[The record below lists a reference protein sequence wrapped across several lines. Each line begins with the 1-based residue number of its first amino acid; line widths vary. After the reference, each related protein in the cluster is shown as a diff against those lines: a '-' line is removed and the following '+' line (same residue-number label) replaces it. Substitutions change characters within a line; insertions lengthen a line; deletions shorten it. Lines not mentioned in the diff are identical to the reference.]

1 MNEALQPSIQVSHL
15 HTFFL
20 FPFAINTDRVRA
32 EHRQERKGAQHWLDA
47 FQQWLLTCS
56 TAHSTETQRLLGR
69 WQRAPYREF
78 SMDSRAYEDMVFF
91 HPFVRHVFFDAEV
104 SGQKEPSLSLLRCY
118 RIPLQDREVYLNAKG
133 RHDLRRVQVTDLKLF
148 IFANGIG
155 ILSIGVEARN
165 IPVETALWIN
175 EMLRKVYPSS
185 GRQRREGRAPGSV
198 YMSVVRDGKEEIL
211 AEEKFERGEMVD
223 FEPPLSLLIR
233 RLLYFLNYDEHEYEQ
248 VLDERMIVYTYA
260 DLDQESLPKGFVG
273 SEKYEMLVSRF
284 LYVDRYG
291 PSYRYDPEFILDSM
305 DRQLYRRWVH
315 EGTYYGATS
324 YSNISVTVGSGDR
337 GGHSLSEGFLIHRM
351 FRTRYYLMAIIAL
364 FYRATL
370 LMFNERSALISRDLY
385 ADQLRHEWTFNNI
398 EKAQNLR
405 GEFRHF
411 TNYWFFQE
419 VSNKDEESEHFD
431 LQCREYR
438 LDEMIGEIS
447 EELSAMSAA
456 IGDFYQARNTF
467 AVNRLAMLSLIFGA
481 GAVFTGYFGMNFG
494 RSFGSLFFD
503 PQHPNTWVH
512 TVSIVLVTLFTIGA
526 FAFGFYL
533 IAANWSDYGKILR
546 PKSGDGRKD
555 GLSKR

>member
-1 MNEALQPSIQVSHL
+1 MIAALQPSIQVSHL

-20 FPFAINTDRVRA
+20 FPFSINTDRVRA
-32 EHRQERKGAQHWLDA
+32 EHQQERKGAQHWLDA

-69 WQRAPYREF
+69 WERAPYREF

-104 SGQKEPSLSLLRCY
+104 PGQKEPSLSLLRCY

-133 RHDLRRVQVTDLKLF
+133 GQDLRRVQVTDLKLF

-165 IPVETALWIN
+165 IPVETALWVN

-198 YMSVVRDGKEEIL
+198 YMSVVRDGSEEIV
-211 AEEKFERGEMVD
+211 AEEKFERGEIQHLVILGAN
-223 FEPPLSLLIR
+223 EPLRQRLLIQVGVR
-233 RLLYFLNYDEHEYEQ
+233 YEQ
-248 VLDERMIVYTYA
+248 VLDERMIVSTLTA
-260 DLDQESLPKGFVG
+260 
-273 SEKYEMLVSRF
+273 MA
-284 LYVDRYG
+284 
-291 PSYRYDPEFILDSM
+291 RYDPEFILDSM
-305 DRQLYRRWVH
+305 DRQLYRRWAH

-324 YSNISVTVGSGDR
+324 YSNISITVGSGDR

-385 ADQLRHEWTFNNI
+385 ADQLRHEWTFTNI

-503 PQHPNTWVH
+503 PKHPNTWVH
-512 TVSIVLVTLFTIGA
+512 TASIVLVTLFTIGA

-546 PKSGDGRKD
+546 PKSLNGRRD